1 MFNGL
6 NEYKKNSMLY
16 SNSMDIALLIY
27 QLAVITSSTT
37 LGVVL
42 ALLFA
47 SNFVCKK
54 RNEHDD
60 GESDSD
66 DEDTIIFEEMYQKEF
81 DELEMK
87 DIPGEDIIKSFTCE
101 AETPLG
107 NVVML
112 YDSSEK
118 CYNYYTD
125 CRNIP
130 VRFLDVVA
138 RKFVVDNDCRALYR
152 LEKPTEDHNDSLGK
166 EDDEGK
172 DVSYYTWL
180 VGMFSTNT
188 DAKTN
193 TESETETNTNTESE
207 SDTETE
213 SETES
218 ETDSET
224 ESETETEDNESGE
237 ENSVFAV
244 YKKNKKTENT
254 ENTKKKL
261 IEKVMNKYHYVG
273 SLLDYSNRE
282 TKQNSEALEISF
294 SKFKEIL
301 KNKNE

>member
-1 MFNGL
+1 MLNGL
-6 NEYKKNSMLY
+6 NEYKKKSMLY

-27 QLAVITSSTT
+27 QLAFITSSTT
-37 LGVVL
+37 LGVFL

-54 RNEHDD
+54 RNEHDG

-66 DEDTIIFEEMYQKEF
+66 DEDTTVFEEMYQKEF

-87 DIPGEDIIKSFTCE
+87 DIPDEDIINSFTCE

-112 YDSSEK
+112 YDSTEK

-138 RKFVVDNDCRALYR
+138 RKFVVNNDCRALYR
-152 LEKPTEDHNDSLGK
+152 LEKPTEDPNDSLDK
-166 EDDEGK
+166 EDSGEERND
-172 DVSYYTWL
+172 SFYTWF

-188 DAKTN
+188 ENNSTDTN
-193 TESETETNTNTESE
+193 TEYDTETEAKTDS
-207 SDTETE
+207 ETE

-218 ETDSET
+218 ESE
-224 ESETETEDNESGE
+224 SETEDNESGE

-244 YKKNKKTENT
+244 YKKNKKTEKP
-254 ENTKKKL
+254 KKKL

-273 SLLDYSNRE
+273 NLLDYNNRE